1 MAVSTALALISAAT
15 IEFAK
20 FNLEYA
26 MAAVVDTSS
35 FTIVALA
42 ILAEV
47 IEPSATPAAAFKA
60 ST

>member
-1 MAVSTALALISAAT
+1 M
-15 IEFAK
+15 
-20 FNLEYA
+20 FNLVKSI
-26 MAAVVDTSS
+26 AAVGATSA

-47 IEPSATPAAAFKA
+47 IEPSATPAAAFNA